1 MPGLK
6 INGKIIN
13 NLRYADDTVLL
24 AESEHELQSLI
35 DQVNKSSNEYG
46 LDINIQKTKTMIIS
60 KDTEEQEPN
69 INIHGEKLQQVKH
82 YQYLGHIVTNDGRCE
97 TEVKW
102 RIGMA

>member
-46 LDINIQKTKTMIIS
+46 LDINIKKNKNHDNQQRHRRTRAKHKHTWRETTTSKTLSIS
-60 KDTEEQEPN
+60 WTHSHK
-69 INIHGEKLQQVKH
+69 
-82 YQYLGHIVTNDGRCE
+82 
-97 TEVKW
+97 
-102 RIGMA
+102 